1 MGTEADFHTLE
12 LNEQNQ
18 LLQMVAALLRPA
30 IGEIGE
36 VVVKEKEFVVD
47 GVKVKKKP
55 GFLGLLFRHA
65 DEQVIAFAEFV
76 HEDDRKKYRE
86 QMPIAASHVLAKNL
100 PFVVPIVEAAG
111 KSSSNSLGDS
121 DSLKLVEMNDAELT
135 RIFRIAYGV
144 EADGADFKIKLL
156 AKTLHTNSANQWE
169 SLLYFAVKDD
179 GHGLSI
185 SSDLLDSLARL
196 VEQLVRNALGLAG
209 ISDQRLRS
217 TVGHLLSKLS
227 QKFNDYIYPQ
237 TLAAIYAYVREVVP
251 LPLTPSDTEPCKAPL
266 VSGCGENFDGAKLAN
281 RMKALHH
288 AKEVKV
294 NRAVGGSLKGAS
306 VYSLTVKTVTHGSD
320 EETSYPAIAKFS
332 TIKEARDESE
342 GLRKLQRYYSR
353 IGKMLPPPLEVYLER
368 NPTTGI
374 AELDRK
380 DWLKTP
386 CISLTPDLE
395 GAVLSEKI
403 TEHWASPTRRVERF
417 SGFLSQAQ
425 KFISE
430 IQAQPIEHTT
440 ADGGVEEYSSR
451 TLVEFFTGKHGIKQN
466 PAEKHRYQVLTTS
479 LGFPPSAWLR
489 VKISADSVSELV
501 VPNPI
506 RWIGMMLSDDE
517 FRGWGKDLVKRKSA
531 SVLVHGDFHTGN
543 LFLSR
548 DTDQLT
554 VLDYDRVGS
563 GPPEED
569 FARLDA
575 SFVSFVFALRDFRDG
590 INWQQF
596 APDALALAA
605 GLHPKTVVTLE
616 RNSFARD
623 LVEVLE
629 VIRPDGLS
637 QFFCASVAK
646 ALLIQLK
653 TSCTKWNEGRY
664 VLADE
669 KVLRDNQGRN
679 GATWLYLAFMLS
691 RLLEPMGTNETAE
704 PEPWMPFDSAIKK
717 KA

>member
-1 MGTEADFHTLE
+1 MSAEADFHSLD
-12 LNEQNQ
+12 LRKQNE
-18 LLQMVAALLRPA
+18 LLQMVASLLRPA

-36 VVVKEKEFVVD
+36 VVVKEKEFTVD
-47 GVKVKKKP
+47 GVTVKKKP
-55 GFLGLLFRHA
+55 GFLGLLFRHSNG
-65 DEQVIAFAEFV
+65 QVVAFAEFV
-76 HEDDRKKYRE
+76 HEEDRKKYRE
-86 QMPIAASHVLAKNL
+86 QMPIAASHVLADNL
-100 PFVVPIVEAAG
+100 PFVSPIVQAAS
-111 KSSSNSLGDS
+111 KSSSSSLGDS
-121 DSLKLVEMNDAELT
+121 DSLKLAEMNDAELT
-135 RIFRIAYGV
+135 KIFRIAYGA
-144 EADGADFKIKLL
+144 EADGAEFKIKLL
-156 AKTLHTNSANQWE
+156 AKTLHSDSANSWE

-185 SSDLLDSLARL
+185 SPDLLDSLARL

-217 TVGHLLSKLS
+217 AVGHLLSKLP
-227 QKFNDYIYPQ
+227 QNFNDYIYPQ

-251 LPLTPSDTEPCKAPL
+251 LPLAASGSEPCKVPS
-266 VSGCGENFDGAKLAN
+266 VSGCSANSDGTELAN
-281 RMKALHH
+281 RLKALHH
-288 AKEVKV
+288 AKEVQV

-306 VYSLTVKTVTHGSD
+306 VYSLTVKTMTHASD

-368 NPTTGI
+368 DATTGI
-374 AELDRK
+374 ANLDK
-380 DWLKTP
+380 NDWLKTP

-417 SGFLSQAQ
+417 SGYLAQAQ

-430 IQAQPIEHTT
+430 IQDQPIEHSSPAGS
-440 ADGGVEEYSSR
+440 ADESCISAL
-451 TLVEFFTGKHGIKQN
+451 TEFFDGKLGIKQN
-466 PAEKHRYQVLTTS
+466 KAEKERYELLTTS
-479 LGFPPSAWLR
+479 LNFPAAAWLK
-489 VKISADSVSELV
+489 VTPSGSEFV

-506 RWIGMMLSDDE
+506 HWIGKMLAAE
-517 FRGWGKDLVKRKSA
+517 AFTGWKKDLPKRKPA
-531 SVLVHGDFHTGN
+531 SVLIHGDFHTGN

-548 DTDQLT
+548 DSDQLT

-569 FARLDA
+569 YARLDA

-590 INWQQF
+590 GNWQQF

-623 LVEVLE
+623 LAEVLE

-653 TSCTKWNEGRY
+653 TSCTKWNSGCY

-669 KVLRDNQGRN
+669 KVLQENQGRN

-691 RLLEPMGTNETAE
+691 RLLEPKAESETTEA
-704 PEPWMPFDSAIKK
+704 WNPFDSALKK
-717 KA
+717 PITT